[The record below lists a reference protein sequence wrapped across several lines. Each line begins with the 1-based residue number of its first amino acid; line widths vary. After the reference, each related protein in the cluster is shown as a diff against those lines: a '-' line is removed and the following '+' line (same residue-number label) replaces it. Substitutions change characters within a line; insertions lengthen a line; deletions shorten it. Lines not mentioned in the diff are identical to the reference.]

1 MEKKQI
7 TLQIDRHY
15 ITVPE
20 GATILEAARKIGI
33 DIPTLCHIDLKGT
46 CIKNNP
52 ASCRI
57 CVVEVEG
64 RRNLAPACATRCTE
78 GMVVRT
84 STLRVMNARK
94 VVAELILSDHP
105 NDCLTCPKCG
115 NCELQTLALRF
126 NIRTMP
132 FNGGELSSRKREVT
146 SSIVRNMDKC
156 IFCRRCESVCNDV
169 QTVGALGAIRRGF
182 NTTIA
187 PAFDKMMTD
196 SECTY
201 CGQCVAVC
209 PVGALTERD
218 HTNRLLEDLANPDK
232 VVIVQTAPAVRA
244 ALGEEF
250 GLPPG
255 TLVTGKM
262 VYALRELGFDYVF
275 DTDFAADLTIMEEGA
290 EILNRLTRYLQGD
303 KSVRLPIL
311 TSCCPAWVNFFEH
324 HFPDMLDIPSTAR
337 SPQQMFGSI
346 AKSYWAEKM
355 GIPREKLVVVSI
367 MPCLA
372 KKYEAS
378 RPEFSVEGNPDV
390 DYSIY
395 TRELARLI
403 RYANID
409 FNELPD
415 GEFDRPL
422 GESTGASVIF
432 GTTGGVIEAACR
444 TAYELYTKKNLDKVD
459 FEELRGLE
467 GIRSATIDFNG
478 TPVKIG
484 IAHGLGNAR
493 KLIEEVK
500 NGTSP
505 YHAIEVMA
513 CPGGC
518 IGGGGQPFHRG
529 RMEVLRRRA
538 SALYREDANKPLRK
552 SHENPYIQQ
561 LYSEYL
567 GEPCGPKA
575 HKLLHTHYI
584 DRKEVI
590 SMYIETEKS
599 K

>member
-1 MEKKQI
+1 MEEKQI

-20 GATILEAARKIGI
+20 GSTILEAARKIGI

-46 CIKNNP
+46 CVKNNP

-126 NIRTMP
+126 NIRRMP
-132 FNGGELSSRKREVT
+132 YNGGELSPRKREVT
-146 SSIVRNMDKC
+146 SSIVRTMDKC
-156 IFCRRCESVCNDV
+156 IFCRRCESVCNEV

-187 PAFDKMMTD
+187 PAFDKMMSD

-218 HTNRLLEDLANPDK
+218 HTNRLLLDLENPDK

-250 GLPPG
+250 GLPAG

-290 EILNRLTRYLQGD
+290 EILNRLTRYMNGD

-346 AKSYWAEKM
+346 AKTFWAEKM

-372 KKYEAS
+372 KKYECD
-378 RPEFSVEGNPDV
+378 RNEFKTDGSPDV
-390 DYSIY
+390 DYSIS

-403 RYANID
+403 RRANVGFTLLTD
-409 FNELPD
+409 K
-415 GEFDRPL
+415 EFDHPM
-422 GESTGASVIF
+422 GASTGAGVIF
-432 GTTGGVIEAACR
+432 GTTGGVMEAALRSVYEIYTGR
-444 TAYELYTKKNLDKVD
+444 TLENVN
-459 FEELRGLE
+459 FEQVRGLA
-467 GIRSATIDFNG
+467 GVRRATIDLDGFELK
-478 TPVKIG
+478 VG

-493 KLIEEVK
+493 QLLEDIRHGRNEYHVIE
-500 NGTSP
+500 
-505 YHAIEVMA
+505 IMA

-518 IGGGGQPFHRG
+518 IGGGGQPLHHG
-529 RMEVLRRRA
+529 NSEVLYARA
-538 SALYREDANKPLRK
+538 NALYREDAQKPLRK
-552 SHENPYIQQ
+552 SHENPYIKT
-561 LYSEYL
+561 LYEEYL
-567 GEPCGPKA
+567 GKPLSETA
-575 HKLLHTHYI
+575 ERLLHTHYFNKAI
-584 DRKEVI
+584 D
-590 SMYIETEKS
+590 
-599 K
+599 

>member
-132 FNGGELSSRKREVT
+132 FNGGELSPRKREVT

-311 TSCCPAWVNFFEH
+311 TSCCPAFVNMVRLH
-324 HFPDMLDIPSTAR
+324 YPDLADCVSTTVSPMCAVSRLIKAR
-337 SPQQMFGSI
+337 DPEAVTVFIGPCI
-346 AKSYWAEKM
+346 AKKSEVVDQQIPGNADYVLTYSEIRAIMKAKSVVLQPAANDDQIASTFGKRFANSGGVTAAVLQSLKESEDEIDAKVCVANGAAE
-355 GIPREKLVVVSI
+355 
-367 MPCLA
+367 C
-372 KKYEAS
+372 KKA
-378 RPEFSVEGNPDV
+378 
-390 DYSIY
+390 
-395 TRELARLI
+395 LLLLKAARLPE
-403 RYANID
+403 D
-409 FNELPD
+409 FIE
-415 GEFDRPL
+415 GMACE
-422 GESTGASVIF
+422 
-432 GTTGGVIEAACR
+432 GGCVGGPSAFNDQISS
-444 TAYELYTKKNLDKVD
+444 KKNRDILISQADD
-459 FEELRGLE
+459 RG
-467 GIRSATIDFNG
+467 I
-478 TPVKIG
+478 
-484 IAHGLGNAR
+484 
-493 KLIEEVK
+493 
-500 NGTSP
+500 
-505 YHAIEVMA
+505 
-513 CPGGC
+513 
-518 IGGGGQPFHRG
+518 
-529 RMEVLRRRA
+529 
-538 SALYREDANKPLRK
+538 
-552 SHENPYIQQ
+552 HENI
-561 LYSEYL
+561 E
-567 GEPCGPKA
+567 
-575 HKLLHTHYI
+575 HY
-584 DRKEVI
+584 EMNTI
-590 SMYIETEKS
+590 SMHRE
-599 K
+599 